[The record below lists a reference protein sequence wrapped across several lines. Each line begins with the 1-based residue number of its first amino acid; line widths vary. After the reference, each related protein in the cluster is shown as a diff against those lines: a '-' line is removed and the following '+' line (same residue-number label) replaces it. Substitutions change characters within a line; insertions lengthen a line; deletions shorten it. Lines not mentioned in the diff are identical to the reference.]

1 MDMMQ
6 PALLGQL
13 VVAASVCYAMHITF
27 FKTKVA
33 ERQSVRQMAPVKAQ
47 VKQRSERWAV

>member
-6 PALLGQL
+6 PALLGQI

-27 FKTKVA
+27 FKASAVT
-33 ERQSVRQMAPVKAQ
+33 RQRVREAAPMKTQ
-47 VKQRSERWAV
+47 VKQRSERWAA